1 MTFIRKQYSTS
12 TVVEN
17 NLLQGVCVTF
27 VFSALLEYAL
37 VNYALRAD
45 RSYLMRKAALR
56 RRMSDMTLDEDDDC
70 GFLFGDSEAQ
80 ASSSGPSS
88 AASAEEQNP
97 AVSASLL
104 ASTASTNNH
113 VTHRR
118 SYIHQQPTNL
128 LLVNWPFF
136 LAFKGQ
142 ERLFNYCPSTT
153 KFFTCISKAVVALRK
168 VLYYSACM

>member
-1 MTFIRKQYSTS
+1 MCRKSQLLRYTGQRLFTQDLMTFIRKQYSTS

-80 ASSSGPSS
+80 GSSSGPSS
-88 AASAEEQNP
+88 ASSAREEHNP
-97 AVSASLL
+97 AVSASSLL
-104 ASTASTNNH
+104 AMASTSSNNH

-128 LLVNWPFF
+128 LLV
-136 LAFKGQ
+136 
-142 ERLFNYCPSTT
+142 T
-153 KFFTCISKAVVALRK
+153 
-168 VLYYSACM
+168 